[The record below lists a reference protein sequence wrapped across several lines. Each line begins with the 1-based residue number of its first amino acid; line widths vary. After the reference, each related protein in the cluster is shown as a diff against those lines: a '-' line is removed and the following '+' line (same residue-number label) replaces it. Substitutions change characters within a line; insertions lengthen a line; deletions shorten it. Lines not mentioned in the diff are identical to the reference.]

1 MEEKKMNMKKQR
13 QEPFR
18 MRKKQIINGQYH
30 KTNRERKKNVVGFKF
45 QINLIE
51 LKY

>member
-1 MEEKKMNMKKQR
+1 MDNTIKRTEK
-13 QEPFR
+13 E
-18 MRKKQIINGQYH
+18 
-30 KTNRERKKNVVGFKF
+30 KKNVVGFKF

>member
-1 MEEKKMNMKKQR
+1 MGEKKMNMKKQR

-30 KTNRERKKNVVGFKF
+30 KTNRERKKKRCRF
-45 QINLIE
+45 
-51 LKY
+51 